1 MDKQKSMQILTPKQ
15 KIVLQAI
22 KEFFSENGAMPT
34 VREIQEVSGKLGLKL
49 KSLRSFF
56 IYLNELEE
64 KGYIERT
71 SEDRGIKLKGVT
83 QDSFLDVPVF
93 GMANA
98 GAATMFAEQY
108 IEGYLKVSKRIVRD
122 SRNVFAI
129 QVSGTSMNKARVNSK
144 TIQNG
149 DFILVDST
157 WKHYDN
163 GDKVLVVING
173 MATVKTYRT
182 VDGKNIV
189 LLPES
194 TDKKHKPIFLTEED
208 DFVINGKVI
217 DVLKLGS

>member
-1 MDKQKSMQILTPKQ
+1 MKILTPKQ

-22 KEFFSENGAMPT
+22 KDFFSENGSMPT
-34 VREIQEVSGKLGLKL
+34 VREIQEMSGKLGLKL

-83 QDSFLDVPVF
+83 HDSFLDVPVF

-98 GAATMFAEQY
+98 GAATMFADQY

-129 QVSGTSMNKARVNSK
+129 QVSGTSMNKARVNGK

-217 DVLKLGS
+217 DVLKLGA

>member
-1 MDKQKSMQILTPKQ
+1 MKILTPKQ
-15 KIVLQAI
+15 QIVLQAI
-22 KEFFSENGAMPT
+22 KQLFSENGTMPT
-34 VREIQEVSGKLGLKL
+34 IREIQEVSGKLGLKL

-56 IYLNELEE
+56 LYLNELED
-64 KGYIERT
+64 KGFIERT
-71 SEDRGIKLKGVT
+71 SEDRGIILKGVT
-83 QDSFLDVPVF
+83 KDGFLDVPVF

-98 GAATMFAEQY
+98 GAATMFADQY

-122 SRNVFAI
+122 SRNVFAV
-129 QVSGTSMNKARVNSK
+129 QVSGTSMNKARVNGK
-144 TIQNG
+144 TIQSG

-157 WKHYDN
+157 WKHYNN
-163 GDKVLVVING
+163 GDRVLVVING

-194 TDKKHKPIFLTEED
+194 SDKKHKPIFLTEED

-217 DVLKLGS
+217 DVLKLGV

>member
-1 MDKQKSMQILTPKQ
+1 MELLTSKQ

-22 KEFFSENGAMPT
+22 KDFFSEKGEMPT
-34 VREIQEVSGKLGLKL
+34 VRELQEKTGDLGLKL

-56 IYLNELEE
+56 LYLNELER
-64 KGYIERT
+64 KGFIERT
-71 SEDRGIKLKGVT
+71 SENRGIRLKGVT
-83 QDSFLDVPVF
+83 SGSFLDVPVF

-98 GAATMFAEQY
+98 GAATMFADQF
-108 IEGYLKVSKRIVRD
+108 IEGYIKVSKRIVRD

-129 QVSGTSMNKARVNSK
+129 QVSGTSMNSAKVNGK
-144 TIQNG
+144 TIRDG

-163 GDKVLVVING
+163 GDKVLVVIDG
-173 MATVKTYRT
+173 MATVKTFRS
-182 VDGKNIV
+182 VDGRNIA

-194 TDKKHKPIFLTEED
+194 SDKKHKPIFLTSED

-217 DVLKLGS
+217 DVLRVNGEV

>member
-1 MDKQKSMQILTPKQ
+1 MKILTPKQ
-15 KIVLQAI
+15 QIVLQAI
-22 KEFFSENGAMPT
+22 KQFFSENGTMPT
-34 VREIQEVSGKLGLKL
+34 VREIQEVSGQLGLKL

-56 IYLNELEE
+56 LYLNELED

-71 SEDRGIKLKGVT
+71 SEDRGISLKGVT
-83 QDSFLDVPVF
+83 KDGFLDVPVF

-98 GAATMFAEQY
+98 GAATMFADQY

-144 TIQNG
+144 TIQSG

-157 WKHYDN
+157 WKHYNN

-217 DVLKLGS
+217 DVLKLNA

>member
-1 MDKQKSMQILTPKQ
+1 MRILTPKQ

-22 KEFFSENGAMPT
+22 KQFFSENGTMPT
-34 VREIQEVSGKLGLKL
+34 VREIQAVSNKLGLKL

-71 SEDRGIKLKGVT
+71 SEDRGIKLKGIT
-83 QDSFLDVPVF
+83 TDGFLDVPVF
-93 GMANA
+93 GMASA
-98 GAATMFAEQY
+98 GAATMFADQY
-108 IEGYLKVSKRIVRD
+108 IEGFLKVSKRIVRD
-122 SRNVFAI
+122 SRNVFAV
-129 QVSGTSMNKARVNSK
+129 QVSGTSMNKARVNGK
-144 TIQNG
+144 TIQSG

-157 WKHYDN
+157 WKHYNN
-163 GDKVLVVING
+163 GDRVLVVING

-194 TDKKHKPIFLTEED
+194 SDKKHKPIFLTEED

-217 DVLKLGS
+217 DVLKLGV

>member
-1 MDKQKSMQILTPKQ
+1 MAKTKQQ
-15 KIVLQAI
+15 IVLQAI
-22 KEFFSENGAMPT
+22 KQFFSENGTMPT
-34 VREIQEVSGKLGLKL
+34 VREIQEVSGQLGLKL

-56 IYLNELEE
+56 LYLNELED

-71 SEDRGIKLKGVT
+71 SEDRGISLKGVT
-83 QDSFLDVPVF
+83 KDGFLDVPVF

-98 GAATMFAEQY
+98 GAATMFADQY

-144 TIQNG
+144 TIQSG

-157 WKHYDN
+157 WKHYNN

-217 DVLKLGS
+217 DVLKLNA

>member
-1 MDKQKSMQILTPKQ
+1 MQILTPKQ

-22 KEFFSENGAMPT
+22 KEFFSENKMMPT
-34 VREIQEVSGKLGLKL
+34 VREIQAESSRLGLKL

-83 QDSFLDVPVF
+83 KETFLDVPVF

-98 GAATMFAEQY
+98 GTATMFADQY

-129 QVSGTSMNKARVNSK
+129 QVSGTSMNKAKVAGK
-144 TIQNG
+144 TIQSN
-149 DFILVDST
+149 DFILVDAT
-157 WKHYDN
+157 WKHYNN
-163 GDKVLVVING
+163 GDKVLVVIDG
-173 MATVKTYRT
+173 LATVKTYRT

-194 TDKKHKPIFLTEED
+194 SDKKHKPIFLTED
-208 DFVINGKVI
+208 DEFVINGKVI
-217 DVLKLGS
+217 DVLKMS

>member
-1 MDKQKSMQILTPKQ
+1 MQILTPKQ

-22 KEFFSENGAMPT
+22 KEFFSENGTMPT
-34 VREIQEVSGKLGLKL
+34 VRELQEQSGKLGLKL

-56 IYLNELEE
+56 IYLNELEG

-71 SEDRGIKLKGVT
+71 NEDRGILLKGVNKN
-83 QDSFLDVPVF
+83 SFCDVPVV

-98 GAATMFAEQY
+98 GAATMFADQY

-122 SRNVFAI
+122 ASNIFAI
-129 QVSGTSMNKARVNSK
+129 QVSGTSMNKAKVNGK

-157 WKHYDN
+157 HKHYNN
-163 GDKVLVVING
+163 GDKVLVAIDG
-173 MATVKTYRT
+173 FATVKTFRT
-182 VDGKNIV
+182 IDGKNIA

-194 TDKKHKPIFLTEED
+194 SDKKHKPIFLTEDD

-217 DVLKLGS
+217 DVLKMHH

>member
-1 MDKQKSMQILTPKQ
+1 MQILTPKQ
-15 KIVLQAI
+15 RIVLQAI
-22 KEFFSENGAMPT
+22 KQFFSENGAMPT

-56 IYLNELEE
+56 LYLNELED

-98 GAATMFAEQY
+98 GAATMFADQY

-129 QVSGTSMNKARVNSK
+129 QVSGTSMNKARVNGK
-144 TIQNG
+144 TIQSG

-157 WKHYDN
+157 WKHYNN
-163 GDKVLVVING
+163 GDRVLVVING

-194 TDKKHKPIFLTEED
+194 TDQKHKPIFLTEED

-217 DVLKLGS
+217 DVLKLNA

>member
-1 MDKQKSMQILTPKQ
+1 MEILTPKQ

-22 KEFFSENGAMPT
+22 KEFFTEHGQMPT
-34 VREIQEVSGKLGLKL
+34 VREIQTQSSRLGLKL

-56 IYLNELEE
+56 LYLNELEE

-71 SEDRGIKLKGVT
+71 SEDRGISLRGITKDT
-83 QDSFLDVPVF
+83 FLDIPVF

-98 GAATMFAEQY
+98 GTATMFADQY
-108 IEGYLKVSKRIVRD
+108 VEGYLKVSRRIVRD
-122 SRNVFAI
+122 KKVFAI
-129 QVSGTSMNKARVNSK
+129 QVSGTSMNKARINSK
-144 TIQNG
+144 TIQSG
-149 DFILVDST
+149 DFILVDSSS
-157 WKHYDN
+157 KEYKS

-173 MATVKTYRT
+173 LATVKTFRT

-194 TDKKHKPIFLTEED
+194 TDKKHRPIFLTEDD

-217 DVLKLGS
+217 DVLKMN

>member
-1 MDKQKSMQILTPKQ
+1 MNILTPKQ
-15 KIVLQAI
+15 QIVLQAI
-22 KEFFSENGAMPT
+22 KQFFSENGTMPT
-34 VREIQEVSGKLGLKL
+34 IREIQEVAGTLGLKL

-56 IYLNELEE
+56 LYLNELED
-64 KGYIERT
+64 KGFIERT
-71 SEDRGIKLKGVT
+71 SEDRGITLKGVT
-83 QDSFLDVPVF
+83 KDGFLDVPVF

-129 QVSGTSMNKARVNSK
+129 QVSGTSMNKARVNGK

-163 GDKVLVVING
+163 GDRVLVVING

-194 TDKKHKPIFLTEED
+194 TDKKHKPIFLTED
-208 DFVINGKVI
+208 DNFVINGKVI
-217 DVLKLGS
+217 DVLKLGA

>member
-1 MDKQKSMQILTPKQ
+1 MQILTPKQ

-22 KEFFSENGAMPT
+22 KEFFSENGTMPT
-34 VREIQEVSGKLGLKL
+34 VREIQTMSERLGLKL

-83 QDSFLDVPVF
+83 KDSFIDVPVF

-98 GAATMFAEQY
+98 GAATMFADQY
-108 IEGYLKVSKRIVRD
+108 IEGYLKVSKRIVRTA
-122 SRNVFAI
+122 SSVFAI
-129 QVSGTSMNKARVNSK
+129 QVSGTSMNKARVGGK

-149 DFILVDST
+149 DFILVDSS

-163 GDKVLVVING
+163 GDRVLVVIDG
-173 MATVKTYRT
+173 LATVKTYRT
-182 VDGKNIV
+182 VDGKNIA
-189 LLPES
+189 LIPES
-194 TDKKHKPIFLTEED
+194 TDKKHKPIFLTEDD

-217 DVLKLGS
+217 DVLKVN

>member
-1 MDKQKSMQILTPKQ
+1 MKILTPKQ
-15 KIVLQAI
+15 QIVLQAI
-22 KEFFSENGAMPT
+22 KQFFSENGTMPT
-34 VREIQEVSGKLGLKL
+34 IREIQEVSGKLGLKL

-56 IYLNELEE
+56 LYLNELED
-64 KGYIERT
+64 KGFIERT
-71 SEDRGIKLKGVT
+71 SEDRGIILKGVT
-83 QDSFLDVPVF
+83 KDGFLDVPVF

-98 GAATMFAEQY
+98 GAATMFADQY

-122 SRNVFAI
+122 SRNVFAV
-129 QVSGTSMNKARVNSK
+129 QVSGTSMNKARVNGK
-144 TIQNG
+144 TIQSG

-157 WKHYDN
+157 WKHYNN
-163 GDKVLVVING
+163 GDRVLVVING

-194 TDKKHKPIFLTEED
+194 SDKKHKPIFLTEED

-217 DVLKLGS
+217 DVLKLGA

>member
-1 MDKQKSMQILTPKQ
+1 MQILTPKQ

-22 KEFFSENGAMPT
+22 KQFFSENGAMPT
-34 VREIQEVSGKLGLKL
+34 VREIQEASNKLGLKL

-71 SEDRGIKLKGVT
+71 SEDRGIKLKGIT
-83 QDSFLDVPVF
+83 NDGFLDVPVF
-93 GMANA
+93 GMASA
-98 GAATMFAEQY
+98 GAATMFADQY
-108 IEGYLKVSKRIVRD
+108 IEGFLKVSKRIVRD

-129 QVSGTSMNKARVNSK
+129 QVSGTSMNKARVNGK
-144 TIQNG
+144 TIQSG

-157 WKHYDN
+157 WKHYNN
-163 GDKVLVVING
+163 GDRVLVVING

-194 TDKKHKPIFLTEED
+194 SDKKHKPIFLTEED

-217 DVLKLGS
+217 DVLKLGV